1 MEERDLQLHQLM
13 LELEGKDKIQDHQS
27 RTLFNLNNLYYPDLI
42 EYTVSC
48 PACRSRVY
56 NRMKKH
62 WEMYIKNKYT
72 K

>member
-1 MEERDLQLHQLM
+1 MEERDLQLHNLM
-13 LELEGKDKIQDHQS
+13 LELEGKDKIQDIQT

-56 NRMKKH
+56 NRMQKH
-62 WEMYIKNKYT
+62 WELHIKNKYT